1 MPIEIREL
9 IIKVSVDQNNK
20 SSVDHRELAALK
32 SKIDAADDEDEA
44 DFLKL
49 SHEIALLE
57 ADLDKVN
64 ERKKNIQLIND
75 QVGGWTRRVGEKLTE

>member
-32 SKIDAADDEDEA
+32 SKIVKECMETIR
-44 DFLKL
+44 L
-49 SHEIALLE
+49 
-57 ADLDKVN
+57 
-64 ERKKNIQLIND
+64 RMKNTSQ
-75 QVGGWTRRVGEKLTE
+75 R